1 MLLQIVWALLCTLV
15 TLLTHGA
22 YAYRLILMLRRHSTA
37 VHQRARHADVLSEYV
52 FIEAVLMLL
61 LLHTLEAGIWGLFY
75 FLHPGGLPDFETAMY
90 FSLASYTTIG
100 YGDVLLSP
108 ALRLVGAMEGV
119 VGTLMFGLS
128 VGLMAAVVHQSA
140 VYQKITSSEPD

>member
-1 MLLQIVWALLCTLV
+1 MLIQILWALLCTLITMLV
-15 TLLTHGA
+15 HGA
-22 YAYRLILMLRRHSTA
+22 YAYRLILMLRRHNKA
-37 VHQRARHADVLSEYV
+37 ARLHQRHAGTLSTYV
-52 FIEAVLMLL
+52 FIESALMLL
-61 LLHTLEAGIWGLFY
+61 LLHTLEAGVWAAFY
-75 FLHPGGLPDFETAMY
+75 ALHPAGLPDFETALY
-90 FSLASYTTIG
+90 FSLTSYTTIG

-140 VYQKITSSEPD
+140 VYQKMASTDD

>member
-1 MLLQIVWALLCTLV
+1 MLIQILWAMLCALV

-22 YAYRLILMLRRHSTA
+22 YAYRLILMLRRHNKA
-37 VHQRARHADVLSEYV
+37 AHQRTRHTDTLSNYI

-61 LLHTLEAGIWGLFY
+61 LLHTLEAGIWAALY
-75 FLHPGGLPDFETAMY
+75 ALHPAGLPDFETALY
-90 FSLASYTTIG
+90 FSLTSYTTIG

-128 VGLMAAVVHQSA
+128 VGLIAAVVHQST
-140 VYQKITSSEPD
+140 VYQKIVSSD

>member
-1 MLLQIVWALLCTLV
+1 MPIQILWALLCTLV

-22 YAYRLILMLRRHSTA
+22 YAYRLILMLRRHSKA
-37 VHQRARHADVLSEYV
+37 AHLRQRHADILGAYV

-100 YGDVLLSP
+100 YGDVLLPP

-128 VGLMAAVVHQSA
+128 VGLIAAVVHQST
-140 VYQKITSSEPD
+140 VYQKIASPDD